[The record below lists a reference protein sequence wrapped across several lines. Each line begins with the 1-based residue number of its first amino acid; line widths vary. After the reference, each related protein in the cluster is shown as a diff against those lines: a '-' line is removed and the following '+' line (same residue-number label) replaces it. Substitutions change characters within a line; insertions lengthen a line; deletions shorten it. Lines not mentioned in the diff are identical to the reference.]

1 VSVVKSNQYNSLMSR
16 SEVNC
21 VFQGMSGRLD
31 RTSAVAAV
39 SKELKFDVEKIV
51 LVRMIGSTGT
61 SDLLGLF
68 YLYDDIKA
76 AHKQLPSHLFSRL
89 KPKEAKSKEAETAA
103 EKPKADA
110 KSKEAETAAEK
121 PKADAKSK
129 EAETAAEDTKSL

>member
-1 VSVVKSNQYNSLMSR
+1 MSVVRSNQYNPLMAR

-21 VFQGMSGRLD
+21 FFQGMSGRLD

-61 SDLLGLF
+61 PDLHGLF
-68 YLYDDIKA
+68 YLYDDIKE

-89 KPKEAKSKEAETAA
+89 TPK
-103 EKPKADA
+103 DA
-110 KSKEAETAAEK
+110 KSKEAETKAEK
-121 PKADAKSK
+121 PKNDAKSK
-129 EAETAAEDTKSL
+129 EAETKAENTKSL

>member
-1 VSVVKSNQYNSLMSR
+1 MSVVKSNQYNSLMAR

-21 VFQGMSGRLD
+21 FFQGMSGRLD

-51 LVRMIGSTGT
+51 LVRMIGKTGT
-61 SDLLGLF
+61 ADLLGLF

-89 KPKEAKSKEAETAA
+89 KPK
-103 EKPKADA
+103 DA

-121 PKADAKSK
+121 PKDAKSK
-129 EAETAAEDTKSL
+129 EAETAAEKPKSL

>member
-1 VSVVKSNQYNSLMSR
+1 MSVVKSNQYNPLMAR

-39 SKELKFDVEKIV
+39 SKELKFDVKKIV

-61 SDLLGLF
+61 SDLHGLF

-89 KPKEAKSKEAETAA
+89 MPKDVKDKEPE
-103 EKPKADA
+103 PKADQPKEGA
-110 KSKEAETAAEK
+110 KDKEPE
-121 PKADAKSK
+121 PKADN
-129 EAETAAEDTKSL
+129 TKSR

>member
-1 VSVVKSNQYNSLMSR
+1 VSVVKSNQYNPLMAR

-39 SKELKFDVEKIV
+39 SKELKFDVKKIV
-51 LVRMIGSTGT
+51 LVRMVGTTGT
-61 SDLLGLF
+61 PDLHGLF

-89 KPKEAKSKEAETAA
+89 MPKDVKAKEAEKTA
-103 EKPKADA
+103 EKPKDDVKA
-110 KSKEAETAAEK
+110 KEAEKTAEK
-121 PKADAKSK
+121 PKDDVKAK
-129 EAETAAEDTKSL
+129 EAEKTAENTNSP